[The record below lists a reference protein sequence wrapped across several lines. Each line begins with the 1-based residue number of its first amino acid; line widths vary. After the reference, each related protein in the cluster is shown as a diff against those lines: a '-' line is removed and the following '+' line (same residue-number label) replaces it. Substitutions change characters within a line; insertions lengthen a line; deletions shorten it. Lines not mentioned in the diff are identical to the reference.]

1 MAKLFYGAQQAP
13 IEIPDL
19 LLAHVKVVIATK
31 LRRNECFMMSWAH
44 VDGSGRSSIWV
55 QPSIPMRFVF
65 ESAEAPQLDRE
76 LLASL
81 AVAASSNSGLILH
94 LDDLRREETPA
105 PASAPAS
112 VPTASPQPQRVLTAA

>member
-1 MAKLFYGAQQAP
+1 MAKLFYGAQQEP

-44 VDGSGRSSIWV
+44 ADGSGRSSIWV

-65 ESAEAPQLDRE
+65 ESAEAPQLDRA

-81 AVAASSNSGLILH
+81 AVAASSNSGLVLR
-94 LDDLRREETPA
+94 LDDLGLTESF
-105 PASAPAS
+105 ASAPA
-112 VPTASPQPQRVLTAA
+112 PSPDRERVLTAA

>member
-1 MAKLFYGAQQAP
+1 MKTRMEAVR
-13 IEIPDL
+13 
-19 LLAHVKVVIATK
+19 LASP
-31 LRRNECFMMSWAH
+31 R
-44 VDGSGRSSIWV
+44 RSSIWV
-55 QPSIPMRFVF
+55 QPSIQMRFVF

-81 AVAASSNSGLILH
+81 AVAANSNSALVLH

>member
-1 MAKLFYGAQQAP
+1 MAKLFYGSQPAP

-31 LRRNECFMMSWAH
+31 LRRSESFMMSWAH
-44 VDGSGRSSIWV
+44 ADGSGRSSIWV

-65 ESAEAPQLDRE
+65 ESAEAPQLDRV

-81 AVAASSNSGLILH
+81 AVAASSNNGLVLH
-94 LDDLRREETPA
+94 LDDLGRHEA
-105 PASAPAS
+105 DASAPAA
-112 VPTASPQPQRVLTAA
+112 VPASSEESERVLTAA

>member
-1 MAKLFYGAQQAP
+1 MGSLYYGDTQTP
-13 IEIPDL
+13 IQIEDRA
-19 LLAHVKVVIATK
+19 LAHLKVVIATK

-81 AVAASSNSGLILH
+81 AVAASSNRGLVLH

-105 PASAPAS
+105 PASAP